1 MSRLI
6 TLWRLLNLPCREMT
20 HLASES
26 LDRDLDRLERVILRA
41 HLLYCS
47 GCRRFLK
54 QIALVRLAAS
64 RLAMRTEA
72 DLPVPGA
79 DIPTEV
85 CDRIKRAIKGS

>member
-26 LDRDLDRLERVILRA
+26 LDRDLDPLERVILKA

-64 RLAMRTEA
+64 QLAMRTEA
-72 DLPVPGA
+72 DLHVPGP
-79 DIPTEV
+79 DIPTEA
-85 CDRIKRAIKGS
+85 CDRIKRAIKGN

>member
-26 LDRDLDRLERVILRA
+26 LDRDLDRLERITLRA

-64 RLAMRTEA
+64 QLAMRTEA
-72 DLPVPGA
+72 DLPLTGL
-79 DIPTEV
+79 DLPTET
-85 CDRIKRAIKGS
+85 CDRIKRAIKGN

>member
-26 LDRDLDRLERVILRA
+26 LDRDLDRGERIILRA

-64 RLAMRTEA
+64 QLAMRTEA
-72 DLPVPGA
+72 DLPLPGP

-85 CDRIKRAIKGS
+85 CDRIKRAIKGN

>member
-26 LDRDLDRLERVILRA
+26 LDRDLDRLELVILRA

-72 DLPVPGA
+72 DLPVPGP
-79 DIPTEV
+79 DIPAEV
-85 CDRIKRAIKGS
+85 CDRIKRAIKGN

>member
-26 LDRDLDRLERVILRA
+26 LDRDLDRLERVILGA

-54 QIALVRLAAS
+54 QIALVRVAAS
-64 RLAMRTEA
+64 QLVMRTEA
-72 DLPVPGA
+72 DLHVPGP
-79 DIPTEV
+79 DIPTEA
-85 CDRIKRAIKGS
+85 CDRIKRAIKGE

>member
-1 MSRLI
+1 
-6 TLWRLLNLPCREMT
+6 MT

-26 LDRDLDRLERVILRA
+26 LDRDLDRLERVVLRA

-64 RLAMRTEA
+64 QLAMRTEA
-72 DLPVPGA
+72 DLHVPGP
-79 DIPTEV
+79 DIPTEA
-85 CDRIKRAIKGS
+85 CDRIKRAIKGN

>member
-1 MSRLI
+1 MSRLK

-26 LDRDLDRLERVILRA
+26 LDRDIDRLEWIILRA

-54 QIALVRLAAS
+54 QIALVRLAARQLS
-64 RLAMRTEA
+64 MRPEA
-72 DLPVPGA
+72 DLHVPGP
-79 DIPTEV
+79 DIPTET
-85 CDRIKRAIKGS
+85 CDCIKRAINGY

>member
-47 GCRRFLK
+47 GCRRFLE
-54 QIALVRLAAS
+54 QIAFVRLAAS
-64 RLAMRTEA
+64 QLAMRTEA
-72 DLPVPGA
+72 DLHVPGP
-79 DIPTEV
+79 DIPTEA
-85 CDRIKRAIKGS
+85 CDRIKRAIKGN